1 MPRTSTVFRLR
12 PRQLLITGAAV
23 VAATA
28 IALAPQRAA
37 RAQLA
42 VIDPTNLVQNII
54 SAIQSITEVAQ
65 QVEQLSNEASQ
76 IVNQVS
82 MLQDMA
88 NQASQLGSPTWGQV
102 EAWINN
108 LAAAA
113 QFLRHGAPSYAYFT
127 SIKSSQI
134 MLAFAL
140 FSSTKNLFQRC
151 PLRLKPSQVRL
162 C

>member
-1 MPRTSTVFRLR
+1 MPRTSTLSRLR

-23 VAATA
+23 VAAA
-28 IALAPQRAA
+28 AVALAPQRAA

-65 QVEQLSNEASQ
+65 QVEQLYNEANQ
-76 IVNQVS
+76 IVNQIS

-102 EAWINN
+102 EVDATHIRQSAGGRDPRAD
-108 LAAAA
+108 LALA
-113 QFLRHGAPSYAYFT
+113 GA
-127 SIKSSQI
+127 
-134 MLAFAL
+134 
-140 FSSTKNLFQRC
+140 
-151 PLRLKPSQVRL
+151 RLEVVSVERRAR
-162 C
+162 